1 MRRRG
6 EKESRYGRSFA
17 DRCRL
22 EQLLVDVLLYL
33 YLYLYLY
40 LGDRAAPGSR
50 ATDRLATA

>member
-22 EQLLVDVLLYL
+22 EQLLVDVYL

-50 ATDRLATA
+50 ATDRPATA